1 MKFFIAILSL
11 FLILTSCVEKREIRQ
26 FPLDQFAEGDL
37 AFRCGRGFMSKAV
50 TAVEDEGLYSHVG
63 LVVRE
68 NGKWMIV
75 HAVPAEPD
83 FKGDFDRVKKD
94 EPDVFYSHDRASSGC
109 LVHTG
114 LKDSVLIRAICKDAL
129 SYACDSVLF
138 DNDYDLEDS
147 TAFYCTELVWHLY
160 NKAGIDLSEG
170 RRRFVNLFHIKG
182 DVILP
187 EHLFKYSDNNPY
199 FKF

>member
-1 MKFFIAILSL
+1 MRLL
-11 FLILTSCVEKREIRQ
+11 
-26 FPLDQFAEGDL
+26 PLGQLAEGDL
-37 AFRCGRGFMSKAV
+37 AFRCGRGFMSRAV
-50 TAVEDEGLYSHVG
+50 TAAEDEGLYSHVG
-63 LVVRE
+63 IVVRE
-68 NGKWMIV
+68 NDKWMIV
-75 HAVPAEPD
+75 HAVPEEPD

-94 EPDVFYSHDRASSGC
+94 EPDVFFSYDRASRGC

-114 LKDSVLIRAICKDAL
+114 LTDSVMIKNICRDAV

-147 TAFYCTELVWHLY
+147 TMFYCTELVWHLY

-170 RRRFVNLFHIKG
+170 RRRFVNLLHIKG

-187 EHLFKYSDNNPY
+187 EHLFKYSNNNPY
-199 FKF
+199 FNF